1 MGGALTVG
9 VKRREKV
16 PKVLHIRGG
25 TFWVQSTESCKALT
39 LSRAADTTGK

>member
-25 TFWVQSTESCKALT
+25 TFMGSEHRVLQGAHAEQSC
-39 LSRAADTTGK
+39 